1 MLSENIK
8 HFRKVKKLSQ
18 EEMALR
24 LNVVRQT
31 VSKWE
36 SGLSVPDA
44 DMLMEISAL
53 LQVPVSM
60 LLDIE
65 AQPPAR
71 DLSEELEKVN
81 RQLAEKI
88 QREKLQ
94 RQAEGKRGLILV
106 LSFLAVSIAL
116 AVKSPIV
123 SMVLTGLFML
133 CAALVLYRNLA
144 LLTSVTT
151 DNLRLGILKTTT
163 VFDILL
169 LLAGIAF
176 SALTVLDIVKFSQHG
191 EQMFAMTLIASM
203 MIFAG
208 IVSTRLPFT
217 RHTGLRL
224 PWTVRD
230 EETWNVAH
238 RILGYISLPAALLYI
253 VCALT
258 VPNFETV
265 TACAVLIWLGIPSL
279 FSAVYFYKKYCKD

>member
-8 HFRKVKKLSQ
+8 HFRKAKKLSQ

-106 LSFLAVSIAL
+106 LSFLAVFIAL

-133 CAALVLYRNLA
+133 SRLWFYIAIWPCSPALQPTICGLA
-144 LLTSVTT
+144 
-151 DNLRLGILKTTT
+151 
-163 VFDILL
+163 F
-169 LLAGIAF
+169 
-176 SALTVLDIVKFSQHG
+176 
-191 EQMFAMTLIASM
+191 
-203 MIFAG
+203 
-208 IVSTRLPFT
+208 
-217 RHTGLRL
+217 
-224 PWTVRD
+224 
-230 EETWNVAH
+230 
-238 RILGYISLPAALLYI
+238 
-253 VCALT
+253 
-258 VPNFETV
+258 
-265 TACAVLIWLGIPSL
+265 
-279 FSAVYFYKKYCKD
+279 